1 MPSAANTVTIG
12 RPIDEVY
19 EFLADGTNNPK
30 WRPGVLD
37 ITPPGGGPA
46 VGAVYGQGIKG
57 PRGKRI
63 DGDYRITDLTRP
75 SRLAF
80 EVVAGPAR
88 PTGIFDLSES
98 GPGATTVRFG
108 LDPKPH
114 GVMKLMS
121 GMIAKTMAEE
131 VACLANLK
139 SVLEA

>member
-1 MPSAANTVTIG
+1 MPSASNTVTIQ
-12 RPIDEVY
+12 RPIDEVFQ
-19 EFLADGTNNPK
+19 FLADGANNPK

-37 ITPPGGGPA
+37 IAPPAGGPA
-46 VGAVYGQGIKG
+46 LGAVYAQGIKG

-63 DGDYRITDLTRP
+63 AGDYKITDLTKPTRIG
-75 SRLAF
+75 F

-88 PTGIFDLSES
+88 PTGVFELTEPE
-98 GPGATTVRFG
+98 PGTTTVRFA
-108 LDPKPH
+108 LDLQPH

-139 SVLEA
+139 SVLEG